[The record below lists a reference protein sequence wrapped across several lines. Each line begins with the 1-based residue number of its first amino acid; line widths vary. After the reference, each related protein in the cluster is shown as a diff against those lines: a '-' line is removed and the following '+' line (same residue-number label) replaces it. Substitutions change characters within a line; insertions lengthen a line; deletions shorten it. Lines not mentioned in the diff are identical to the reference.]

1 MINNTLKH
9 FSQKP
14 NIKNLEYLE
23 FKNLESIQLMFLECT
38 KKERMFQKTS
48 KDTTEYKIKHL
59 NSSLNSLHV
68 KEKNIRDM
76 QKCKTNRSTLV

>member
-1 MINNTLKH
+1 
-9 FSQKP
+9 
-14 NIKNLEYLE
+14 
-23 FKNLESIQLMFLECT
+23 MFLECT

-48 KDTTEYKIKHL
+48 KDTTEYEVKHL